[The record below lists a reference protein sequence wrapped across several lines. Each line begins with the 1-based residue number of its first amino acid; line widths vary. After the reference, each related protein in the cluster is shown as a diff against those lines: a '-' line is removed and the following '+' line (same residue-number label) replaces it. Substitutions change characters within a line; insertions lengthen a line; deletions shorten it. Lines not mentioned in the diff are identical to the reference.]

1 MFLNDPQDFDFLEI
15 GLASPDRIRYWS
27 YGEIEKPETI
37 NYRTFKP
44 ERNFL
49 SMRVNGSVKKLSVTE
64 IYLDFSLRHTNPTK
78 TN

>member
-44 ERNFL
+44 ERKGLFCEKRFL
-49 SMRVNGSVKKLSVTE
+49 DLSRTGSVHVVNT
-64 IYLDFSLRHTNPTK
+64 DA
-78 TN
+78 